1 MTVDRDPF
9 EPAPPPAP
17 TSTLPAGLRTRL
29 QALTLD
35 MRSLAAAL
43 ARHVRQEEARFDRRR
58 QRRRERSGARRESRS
73 GS

>member
-1 MTVDRDPF
+1 MTEDRDEF
-9 EPAPPPAP
+9 DPAPEPVAA
-17 TSTLPAGLRTRL
+17 STLPSGLRTRVW
-29 QALTLD
+29 ALSLD
-35 MRSLAAAL
+35 LRSLAAAL